1 MDKTLERWLRNKA
14 TEAALLDNRTTRLRI
29 THEKLDELF
38 ANPLMAD
45 RDAVYAKQ
53 LYLNLDTLAPYVSGP
68 DSVKV
73 GTPLHEL
80 APQHIKINHAY
91 IVSCTNARASDLAAA
106 AMVFKD
112 TAKANPDALPKIA
125 EGVQLYIAAAS
136 APEQE
141 GRRSCR
147 WLAGSTRCWRSG
159 AARRMRTLYWVWYR
173 PAGAWWG
180 WNKVILPLQ
189 YNVGTVTDLLVVPQ
203 IVTIK
208 AGSDIGT
215 RKPIWQVPRL

>member
-14 TEAALLDNRTTRLRI
+14 TEAAILDDRTTRLRI
-29 THEKLDELF
+29 THEKVDELF
-38 ANPLMAD
+38 ANPLTAD

-80 APQHIKINHAY
+80 APQHIKIDRAY
-91 IVSCTNARASDLAAA
+91 IVSCTNSRASDLAAA
-106 AMVFKD
+106 AKVFKD
-112 TAKANPDALPKIA
+112 TAKANPDTPPKIA

-141 GRRSCR
+141 AAEAVGD
-147 WLAGSTRCWRSG
+147 WQTLLDAG
-159 AARRMRTLYWVWYR
+159 AQAL
-173 PAGAWWG
+173 PAGCG
-180 WNKVILPLQ
+180 PCIGLGIGLLEPGVNKVIYPRQ
-189 YNVGTVTDLLVVPQ
+189 YRVRIETDLLVAPQ